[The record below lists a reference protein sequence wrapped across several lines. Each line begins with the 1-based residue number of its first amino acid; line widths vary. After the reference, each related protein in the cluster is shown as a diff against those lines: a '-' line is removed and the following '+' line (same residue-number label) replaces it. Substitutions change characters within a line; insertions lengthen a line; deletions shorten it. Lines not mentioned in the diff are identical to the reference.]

1 METIDFTAGLRGT
14 GMTAPFVH
22 EGAING
28 EIFQAYVEQVL
39 MPTLSPG
46 DILVLDNLSAHK
58 VPSVRKVIELAGAQI
73 WIGKCLI
80 NRFYRNTT
88 KIC

>member
-1 METIDFTAGLRGT
+1 M
-14 GMTAPFVH
+14 GMTASFVH

-28 EIFQAYVEQVL
+28 EIFQAYVERVL

-46 DILVLDNLSAHK
+46 DIVVLDNLSAHK
-58 VPSVRKVIELAGAQI
+58 IPSARKAIELAGAQI
-73 WIGKCLI
+73 WIGKYFI
-80 NRFYRNTT
+80 NRFCKNTT